1 MAEKLKVVA
10 DPPKSQ
16 VLASA
21 QRVLDVEISA
31 LRDLAARLDHSF
43 ERAVE
48 LILGCSGRVVVT
60 GMGKSGLICRKLAAT
75 FASTGTT
82 SFFLHAAEAGHGDLG
97 MFSRGDVCIAVSNS
111 GATREILALLPAVK
125 RLQLPLIA
133 MTGGRESALAA
144 DADVL
149 LDVSVAEE
157 ACPLGLAP
165 TASTTATLA
174 MGDALAVAV
183 LERRGFSSDDF
194 ALLHPGGAL
203 GRRLVRVGELMHHDA
218 ELPLVP
224 ASSPARATLDIMTV
238 GRLGV
243 AGVVDTDGRLVGVVT
258 DGDIRRAL
266 QRYDSI
272 AGRNAA
278 DLMTRNPKTVS
289 ANALAAE
296 GLALME
302 EHSITALFIVEAGSG
317 RPVGIVHLHD
327 LLQAQIA

>member
-1 MAEKLKVVA
+1 
-10 DPPKSQ
+10 
-16 VLASA
+16 
-21 QRVLDVEISA
+21 
-31 LRDLAARLDHSF
+31 
-43 ERAVE
+43 
-48 LILGCSGRVVVT
+48 
-60 GMGKSGLICRKLAAT
+60 
-75 FASTGTT
+75 
-82 SFFLHAAEAGHGDLG
+82 
-97 MFSRGDVCIAVSNS
+97 
-111 GATREILALLPAVK
+111 
-125 RLQLPLIA
+125 
-133 MTGGRESALAA
+133 MTGGRESALAN
-144 DADVL
+144 DADVV

-203 GRRLVRVGELMHHDA
+203 GRRLIRVGELMHHAA

-224 ASSPARATLDIMTV
+224 DSNPARATLDAMTA
-238 GRLGV
+238 GKLGV
-243 AGVVDTDGRLVGVVT
+243 AGVVDENGRLIGVVT

-272 AGRNAA
+272 ADRNAA

-289 ANALAAE
+289 ATALAAE

-302 EHSITALFIVEAGSG
+302 EHSITSLFIVEAGSG